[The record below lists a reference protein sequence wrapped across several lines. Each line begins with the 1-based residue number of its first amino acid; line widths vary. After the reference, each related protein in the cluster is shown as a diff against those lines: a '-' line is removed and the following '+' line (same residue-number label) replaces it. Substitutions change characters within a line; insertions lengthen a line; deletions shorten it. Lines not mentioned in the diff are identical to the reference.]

1 MIRQV
6 ISALLAVTIA
16 LTLRVHFVLPRHV
29 RPLRKKGDKCT
40 IAIFLGSGLLT
51 NSSEGNCG
59 HTSEALTLVSA
70 LDFSRY
76 VHRIY
81 VIAAGDTLSAQKAMA
96 LEKHKARP
104 TNESESAEEPSYTL
118 ITIPRAR
125 RVHQTILTT
134 PYTALYS
141 LIACLYHTTI
151 KPRLSGRRTF
161 ADALLLNG
169 PGTCFILAVS
179 TYVNRILGLPSP
191 TLIYV
196 ESFARVRSLSLSGK
210 LLRPLVDRFVVQWP
224 NLMEVGAE
232 YHGWLV

>member
-40 IAIFLGSGLLT
+40 IAIFLGSG
-51 NSSEGNCG
+51 G

-104 TNESESAEEPSYTL
+104 TNEVGSPSWDDSGIL
-118 ITIPRAR
+118 IQFFAPYFRVNPRKS
-125 RVHQTILTT
+125 LPT
-134 PYTALYS
+134 PSSPYLAHG
-141 LIACLYHTTI
+141 ACI
-151 KPRLSGRRTF
+151 RLF
-161 ADALLLNG
+161 
-169 PGTCFILAVS
+169 
-179 TYVNRILGLPSP
+179 
-191 TLIYV
+191 
-196 ESFARVRSLSLSGK
+196 
-210 LLRPLVDRFVVQWP
+210 
-224 NLMEVGAE
+224 
-232 YHGWLV
+232 